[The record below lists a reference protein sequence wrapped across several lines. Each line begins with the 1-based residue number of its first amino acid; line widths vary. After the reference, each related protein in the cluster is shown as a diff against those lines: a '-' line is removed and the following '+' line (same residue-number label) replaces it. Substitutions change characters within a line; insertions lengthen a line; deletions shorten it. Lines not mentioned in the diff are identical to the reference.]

1 MQSIKMQNISFGQ
14 KCNLFEE
21 NAWKNN
27 PFNEKIQTESRKIY
41 ITREFYQQSNT
52 IGIEVEN

>member
-1 MQSIKMQNISFGQ
+1 MLKLNYFGQ